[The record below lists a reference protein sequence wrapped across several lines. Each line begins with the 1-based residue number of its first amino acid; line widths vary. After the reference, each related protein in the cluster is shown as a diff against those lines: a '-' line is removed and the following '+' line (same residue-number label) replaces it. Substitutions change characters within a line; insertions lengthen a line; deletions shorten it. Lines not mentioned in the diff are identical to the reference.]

1 MAKDKG
7 KKDKGNKGG
16 AAESGFSDEFGKPS
30 EAPAGGDGFRLEDE
44 ENLGK
49 LFLIAPLLVKDD
61 AVGFENKI
69 QEVIVADVV
78 VINEKN
84 PAKSVEHRGVWI
96 WGGWTKGALRG
107 FVNKRRVP
115 ARLGQDKSKGRGKN
129 AAWVLED
136 AGEKDI
142 TKIREYLASVDP
154 FAQKGAPDNGDADE
168 PAKGKKSKGDDAAK
182 SGKKSKGEP
191 EAKAGKGGKKKSK
204 K

>member
-7 KKDKGNKGG
+7 KKDKGTKGG
-16 AAESGFSDEFGKPS
+16 EGFSDDFGKPS

-44 ENLGK
+44 EHLGK
-49 LFLIAPLLVKDD
+49 LLLITPLRVKDD

-78 VINEKN
+78 VINEKK
-84 PAKSVEHRGVWI
+84 PEKSEEHTGVWI

-115 ARLGQDKSKGRGKN
+115 ARLGQDKAKGRGKN

-136 AGEKDI
+136 ASEKDI
-142 TKIREYLASVDP
+142 EKIREYLGSVDP
-154 FAQKGAPDNGDADE
+154 FKQKGAPDDGDADE
-168 PAKGKKSKGDDAAK
+168 PKGKKSKGGDDAK
-182 SGKKSKGEP
+182 SGKKAKGEP
-191 EAKAGKGGKKKSK
+191 EAKADKGGKKKAK